1 MEKKKDGFPNE
12 KAIVIPLEN
21 LLRIKENPMTRLL
34 HPTDVG
40 YYPHAEVTTGNV
52 QKEARSTF

>member
-12 KAIVIPLEN
+12 KAIVIPQEN

-34 HPTDVG
+34 HPTYVG
-40 YYPHAEVTTGNV
+40 YYPHA
-52 QKEARSTF
+52 

>member
-34 HPTDVG
+34 HPTDVATILM
-40 YYPHAEVTTGNV
+40 PKVTTGNV